1 MNTFA
6 MLLRGTAV
14 ALFAALAATVLTAY
28 AVFAWL
34 PRPSAD
40 ATTTVVRSAP
50 SVVVAV
56 RDLARLESAE
66 YHVERVIELRD
77 QQSRFFGLITVED
90 AILLV
95 AVGDVTAGV
104 DLGLLRDDDVA
115 VDVVA
120 RTARVTLP
128 AAQILSTRLDNDN
141 TWIYSRTT
149 DVLAQRKENLE
160 TRARQEA
167 ERTLEQSALDRGILA
182 RARANAERT
191 IESLIRSFG
200 YTAVTVAWR
209 DVALP

>member
-34 PRPSAD
+34 PRPAAS
-40 ATTTVVRSAP
+40 TSTTVVRSAP

-104 DLGLLRDDDVA
+104 DLGLLRDE
-115 VDVVA
+115 VDA
-120 RTARVTLP
+120 SP
-128 AAQILSTRLDNDN
+128 
-141 TWIYSRTT
+141 
-149 DVLAQRKENLE
+149 
-160 TRARQEA
+160 
-167 ERTLEQSALDRGILA
+167 
-182 RARANAERT
+182 
-191 IESLIRSFG
+191 
-200 YTAVTVAWR
+200 
-209 DVALP
+209 